1 MIAVSLECA
10 AIRTAAQLAQ
20 IGRGHLLKTKTQLG
34 GQLRHVPENIT
45 ELQSHI
51 LNEALIHDPT
61 AIANQF
67 LHLVGDLAGL
77 SRQTKGR
84 IDEIVAGI
92 GVSSRVA

>member
-1 MIAVSLECA
+1 MIAISLKCA
-10 AIRTAAQLAQ
+10 AIGSAPQLAQ
-20 IGRGHLLKTKTQLG
+20 IGRGHVLKTQTQLG
-34 GQLRHVPENIT
+34 GQLRHIPENIT
-45 ELQSHI
+45 EFQSQI

-67 LHLVGDLAGL
+67 LNLVGDLAGL